1 MKLVSAQVEKF
12 RNILDSGEFAV
23 HEDVTCLVG
32 RNESGKTAVLQA
44 LYRLN
49 PVEPADKFVAL
60 SHYPRRLFFKDRRDG
75 VIDDMAA
82 VTATFELEPEDR
94 KALDERFGPGTVAA
108 TRVVARRFYDNQLF
122 VDLADAEPEEANAVR
137 YLVERAAVGPSTEP
151 LVHGVQSFEALRAVL
166 GNLETSPTGS
176 EAANDLAAIRLGLVR
191 MLGAE
196 GGFLAD
202 AVGSAL
208 VELLPT
214 IFYFGEYD
222 LLEGRCDLGRL
233 LTADEGELSGG
244 ERTAKALLALVANG
258 DEVLLN
264 DQYEERKVELEAVSD
279 MFTSQMATYWHQSQD
294 LAVIIDVDRTQ
305 EDQADGS
312 AEVTNWLEVRVQ
324 DRRHGHTTNFNE
336 RSSGFRWFFSFL
348 AAFSRYEGM
357 MERIIILLD
366 EPGLELHVKAQQDL
380 LRFIEDRIAV
390 EHQVLYTTHSPFM
403 IDSSRLDRVRLVEDR
418 AVEVGSRVTADLAS
432 VEADTAYPLQA
443 ALAYEM
449 AGRLFGGAPTV
460 LVDSPSDLVFLQ
472 VRSAGRRSS
481 PRRAPTTSTWPTW
494 WGGGRCLPVGSCCP
508 AR

>member
-1 MKLVSAQVEKF
+1 
-12 RNILDSGEFAV
+12 
-23 HEDVTCLVG
+23 
-32 RNESGKTAVLQA
+32 
-44 LYRLN
+44 
-49 PVEPADKFVAL
+49 
-60 SHYPRRLFFKDRRDG
+60 
-75 VIDDMAA
+75 
-82 VTATFELEPEDR
+82 
-94 KALDERFGPGTVAA
+94 
-108 TRVVARRFYDNQLF
+108 
-122 VDLADAEPEEANAVR
+122 
-137 YLVERAAVGPSTEP
+137 
-151 LVHGVQSFEALRAVL
+151 
-166 GNLETSPTGS
+166 
-176 EAANDLAAIRLGLVR
+176 
-191 MLGAE
+191 
-196 GGFLAD
+196 
-202 AVGSAL
+202 
-208 VELLPT
+208 
-214 IFYFGEYD
+214 
-222 LLEGRCDLGRL
+222 
-233 LTADEGELSGG
+233 
-244 ERTAKALLALVANG
+244 
-258 DEVLLN
+258 
-264 DQYEERKVELEAVSD
+264 

-472 VRSAGRRSS
+472 VLSEHLRSLARGHLNEDWTVLSVPGLARLHSVLALFGQERGPTVVAAPGTDHQHLADLVGRGAVPPGRIVLPGQVTGVAASDVEDLFEVGDYVAIFNLAFREDGQPLLSSAELPPGDRVVARIEQQRGEFDRSLPAIILARHKEQIAGALSESTLANFEQFFGRIN
-481 PRRAPTTSTWPTW
+481 ATS
-494 WGGGRCLPVGSCCP
+494 GS
-508 AR
+508 